1 MHAAYGGS
9 FFGGS
14 IREAAQRC
22 PCLAEPEGTGEI
34 TCKLPVEWPGGAGP
48 AALRGVGGRAAR
60 ALWLPPAPQ
69 QAAVQILG
77 QREAPT
83 GLSCPS
89 EAGSIISPI

>member
-22 PCLAEPEGTGEI
+22 PCLAEPEGIGEI

-48 AALRGVGGRAAR
+48 AALRGEAGRAAR
-60 ALWLPPAPQ
+60 ALWLPPSPSTSSCSD
-69 QAAVQILG
+69 
-77 QREAPT
+77 T
-83 GLSCPS
+83 GT
-89 EAGSIISPI
+89 A